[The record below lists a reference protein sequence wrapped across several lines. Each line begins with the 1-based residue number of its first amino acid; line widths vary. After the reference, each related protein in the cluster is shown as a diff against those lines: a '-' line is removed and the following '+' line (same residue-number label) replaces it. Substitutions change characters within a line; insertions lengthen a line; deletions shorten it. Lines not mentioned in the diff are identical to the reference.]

1 MYTVALF
8 ICIAAFTLVA
18 FKTPVPKQNST
29 LDTAGVFLNILLS
42 LLYVPLSLY
51 GIFSVFAADSM
62 SLYSAGVQKAI
73 ELMIGIGV
81 SLPFASILSIMTSVA
96 LRRKGISVPSFAVQ
110 FVPLLLFIVML
121 IIFEFVSRIP
131 V

>member
-1 MYTVALF
+1 MYTAALF
-8 ICIAAFTLVA
+8 ICITAFILVA

-42 LLYVPLSLY
+42 LLYVPISLY

-62 SLYSAGVQKAI
+62 SLYSAGVQKVI

-96 LRRKGISVPSFAVQ
+96 LRRKGISVLSFAIQ
-110 FVPLLLFIVML
+110 FVPLLLFVIMIVV
-121 IIFEFVSRIP
+121 FELVSRIP